1 MNFIKVKI
9 SLALA
14 LTFCWAILCFK
25 PAYADADIVL
35 GGSDSRGGLNI
46 GSGYD
51 YEDLTVQEQAS
62 TSGATIYG
70 GGTATYQGSATGTDT
85 IIDGGTVD
93 VEGNAKLTNTTIRSG
108 DLISNTDSEINS
120 LDILGGSVIINK
132 GNVHNINMS
141 GGVLE
146 SNQSAQIYGININT
160 GSSASFTG
168 TSFAYNV
175 SVDGA
180 NLDLTGTAKIK
191 TDDDV
196 INIIKNQGSLH
207 AKEDSLIE
215 KITLEN
221 GSIDLSDNAILLEAS
236 VTGNFSVSTGTT
248 NNPSTTGGTIENL
261 TVKNGGDLWL
271 YNNNNGTGGAVSNVT
286 VQEGGFLRSNEYDS
300 DNSSYSILTADNITV
315 EQGGSFTL
323 STNDSITTIKTTSTD
338 GTEYTGEIK
347 NNAAKDIYVG
357 SGSTF
362 TVKENG
368 SGTNIVVEGG
378 NLNVDVDGFLQSSTI
393 SGGIANIYGYAQD
406 TTFNGTSV
414 LYAQSDSTIENASFL
429 DSANVNIDDYSSL
442 TGTLTVGEGVTGLD
456 VSKLFNPGTGLSD
469 LTLTGGLNSIFAS
482 GIINDDLS
490 IDHNLFLK
498 EGSYATTEIK
508 GWKNVNLINAVFT
521 PNNNVILNRGS
532 LNIDKDSFLFIS
544 GNIAVENGGI
554 NNSGT
559 IDLVQNNNVGDSL
572 IIDGNYTGYDGQLN
586 LHVDISSAQA
596 DNIIIKGTASGSTSV
611 YLTPLNE
618 GSALRDDILFAQAGN
633 TSGENVFNIYRVAGS
648 YLQWDTVFK
657 DNKWYASLKNVV
669 KDGKYVIVPEA
680 AAYYGLID
688 NTFIQTSS
696 LGESL
701 RNNIA
706 ISEYQKVPCRNIKRG
721 QNKICRSNRPV
732 FSGWLAPAATSVN
745 IETPYVYDA
754 EVNGFD
760 AGLDLISNGYTK
772 LGLLASYR
780 QGKYNYEENGDEYEI
795 MGTAETTINSYLAG
809 AYLRHDSKN
818 WSTILAGYAGKLD
831 VDMSTDDDIN
841 TSTSGT
847 TYGATLDISYIYNNI
862 RGIRIEPG
870 IRISYTAV
878 ELDAVEDNGG
888 KTQEF
893 DNASRT
899 EFEAGIKF
907 AKRWEF
913 SDSRAEIFV
922 KPSIIK
928 IMDDTSDFILEKE
941 KSLSAADDQTIAKL
955 SAGISFDMT
964 SSLSASLAGSY
975 SMGNDYKN
983 ASGNLSVMYKF

>member
-323 STNDSITTIKTTSTD
+323 STN
-338 GTEYTGEIK
+338 
-347 NNAAKDIYVG
+347 
-357 SGSTF
+357 
-362 TVKENG
+362 
-368 SGTNIVVEGG
+368 
-378 NLNVDVDGFLQSSTI
+378 
-393 SGGIANIYGYAQD
+393 
-406 TTFNGTSV
+406 
-414 LYAQSDSTIENASFL
+414 
-429 DSANVNIDDYSSL
+429 
-442 TGTLTVGEGVTGLD
+442 
-456 VSKLFNPGTGLSD
+456 
-469 LTLTGGLNSIFAS
+469 
-482 GIINDDLS
+482 
-490 IDHNLFLK
+490 
-498 EGSYATTEIK
+498 
-508 GWKNVNLINAVFT
+508 
-521 PNNNVILNRGS
+521 
-532 LNIDKDSFLFIS
+532 
-544 GNIAVENGGI
+544 
-554 NNSGT
+554 
-559 IDLVQNNNVGDSL
+559 
-572 IIDGNYTGYDGQLN
+572 
-586 LHVDISSAQA
+586 
-596 DNIIIKGTASGSTSV
+596 
-611 YLTPLNE
+611 
-618 GSALRDDILFAQAGN
+618 
-633 TSGENVFNIYRVAGS
+633 
-648 YLQWDTVFK
+648 
-657 DNKWYASLKNVV
+657 
-669 KDGKYVIVPEA
+669 
-680 AAYYGLID
+680 
-688 NTFIQTSS
+688 
-696 LGESL
+696 
-701 RNNIA
+701 
-706 ISEYQKVPCRNIKRG
+706 
-721 QNKICRSNRPV
+721 
-732 FSGWLAPAATSVN
+732 
-745 IETPYVYDA
+745 
-754 EVNGFD
+754 
-760 AGLDLISNGYTK
+760 
-772 LGLLASYR
+772 
-780 QGKYNYEENGDEYEI
+780 
-795 MGTAETTINSYLAG
+795 
-809 AYLRHDSKN
+809 YLR
-818 WSTILAGYAGKLD
+818 
-831 VDMSTDDDIN
+831 
-841 TSTSGT
+841 
-847 TYGATLDISYIYNNI
+847 
-862 RGIRIEPG
+862 
-870 IRISYTAV
+870 
-878 ELDAVEDNGG
+878 
-888 KTQEF
+888 
-893 DNASRT
+893 
-899 EFEAGIKF
+899 
-907 AKRWEF
+907 
-913 SDSRAEIFV
+913 
-922 KPSIIK
+922 
-928 IMDDTSDFILEKE
+928 
-941 KSLSAADDQTIAKL
+941 
-955 SAGISFDMT
+955 
-964 SSLSASLAGSY
+964 
-975 SMGNDYKN
+975 
-983 ASGNLSVMYKF
+983 